1 MSTGRADDRASGDP
15 AGTAAVPWLDRL
27 AHDLRGPLS
36 PLQTAS
42 YLLQREDLD
51 PARRQEL
58 LQMLERQSRRMAR
71 MLDELE
77 DWARAGQGRLLGASE
92 PCEPVL
98 LLDYALVGA
107 GLAGTP
113 VDDDG
118 AIAVVEGDSR
128 RLTQLLR
135 TLIDYSI
142 ARGGPPA
149 LRIRSAAG
157 RVAIEAE
164 LPGPAPDSPDAVQA
178 LLAEREDEPFD
189 EGLGLRL
196 LLARR
201 IAQAHGGDL
210 VAAIHG
216 ERLVLRCEL
225 PLSGDTAATPAQG

>member
-1 MSTGRADDRASGDP
+1 MSDAS
-15 AGTAAVPWLDRL
+15 VPWLDRL

-42 YLLQREDLD
+42 YLLQRDDLD

-58 LQMLERQSRRMAR
+58 LQLLERQSRRMAR

-77 DWARAGQGRLLGASE
+77 DWARAEQDRLLGAREASE
-92 PCEPVL
+92 PAL

-118 AIAVVEGDSR
+118 AIAIVEGDPR
-128 RLTQLLR
+128 RLTQALR
-135 TLIDYSI
+135 TLLDFAI
-142 ARGGPPA
+142 ARGGAPA
-149 LRIRSAAG
+149 LRLRSAAG
-157 RVAIEAE
+157 RVAVEAI
-164 LPGPAPDSPDAVQA
+164 LPGPAPAADAVAA
-178 LLAEREDEPFD
+178 LFEEREAEPFD

-201 IAQAHGGDL
+201 IIRAHGGEL
-210 VAAIHG
+210 AATVVDG
-216 ERLVLRCEL
+216 RLQLRCEL
-225 PLSGDTAATPAQG
+225 PLSAAATGAAPEEARPQG

>member
-1 MSTGRADDRASGDP
+1 MSGSD
-15 AGTAAVPWLDRL
+15 VPWLDRL

-58 LQMLERQSRRMAR
+58 LQLLERQSRRMAR

-77 DWARAGQGRLLGASE
+77 DWVRAGQDRLLGTKEA
-92 PCEPVL
+92 CEPAL

-107 GLAGTP
+107 NLAGSP

-118 AIAVVEGDSR
+118 AVAVVEGDPQ

-135 TLIDYSI
+135 TLLDFSL
-142 ARGGPPA
+142 ARGGTPA
-149 LRIRSAAG
+149 LRLRSGAG
-157 RVAIEAE
+157 QATIEAT
-164 LPGPAPDSPDAVQA
+164 LPGPAPDPAQLPALFEERQA
-178 LLAEREDEPFD
+178 SPFD

-196 LLARR
+196 LIAHR
-201 IAQAHGGDL
+201 IARAHGGEL
-210 VAAIHG
+210 AARIVDG
-216 ERLVLRCEL
+216 RLCLRCAL
-225 PLSGDTAATPAQG
+225 PLAADPGRAAAPQG

>member
-1 MSTGRADDRASGDP
+1 MSDAT
-15 AGTAAVPWLDRL
+15 VPWLDRL

-42 YLLQREDLD
+42 YLLQRDDLD

-58 LQMLERQSRRMAR
+58 LLLLERQSRRMAR

-77 DWARAGQGRLLGASE
+77 DWARAGQDRLLGARE

-118 AIAVVEGDSR
+118 TIAVVDGDPR

-135 TLIDYSI
+135 TLLEFSI

-149 LRIRSAAG
+149 LRLRSTAE
-157 RVAIEAE
+157 RVAIEVV
-164 LPGPAPDSPDAVQA
+164 LPGPAPNADALPA
-178 LLAEREDEPFD
+178 LLEDRQTEPFD

-201 IAQAHGGDL
+201 IALAHGGDL
-210 VAAIHG
+210 VAAIAGDH
-216 ERLVLRCEL
+216 LVLRCEL
-225 PLSGDTAATPAQG
+225 PLAVGVEP

>member
-1 MSTGRADDRASGDP
+1 MSDASLS
-15 AGTAAVPWLDRL
+15 WLDRL

-42 YLLQREDLD
+42 YLLQRDDLD

-58 LQMLERQSRRMAR
+58 LQLLERQSRRLAR

-77 DWARAGQGRLLGASE
+77 DWARAEQERLLGTLE
-92 PCEPVL
+92 PCEPAL

-118 AIAVVEGDSR
+118 TVAIVDGDPR
-128 RLTQLLR
+128 RLTQALR
-135 TLIDYSI
+135 TMLDFAL
-142 ARGGPPA
+142 ARGGAPA
-149 LRIRSAAG
+149 LRLRSGAG
-157 RVAIEAE
+157 RVALEAT
-164 LPGPAPDSPDAVQA
+164 LPGPAPAEEAVAA
-178 LLAEREDEPFD
+178 LFDQREAEPFD

-201 IAQAHGGDL
+201 IARAHGGEL
-210 VAAIHG
+210 AAAIVDDS
-216 ERLVLRCEL
+216 LQLRCEL
-225 PLSGDTAATPAQG
+225 PLAGTAAQG

>member
-1 MSTGRADDRASGDP
+1 VTDAP
-15 AGTAAVPWLDRL
+15 VPWLDRL

-51 PARRQEL
+51 PERRQEL
-58 LQMLERQSRRMAR
+58 LQLLERQSRRLAR

-77 DWARAGQGRLLGASE
+77 DWARAGQDRLLGAPEPSE
-92 PCEPVL
+92 PAL

-135 TLIDYSI
+135 TLIDYAL
-142 ARGGPPA
+142 ARGGAPA
-149 LRIRSAAG
+149 LRLRSGPG
-157 RVAIEAE
+157 RVAIEATM
-164 LPGPAPDSPDAVQA
+164 PGPAPDAAELASLFEERQA
-178 LLAEREDEPFD
+178 APFD

-201 IAQAHGGDL
+201 IALAHGGELSAENVD
-210 VAAIHG
+210 G
-216 ERLVLRCEL
+216 RLRLRCEL
-225 PLSGDTAATPAQG
+225 PLAADAAAGAGEPPQG

>member
-1 MSTGRADDRASGDP
+1 MSDAD
-15 AGTAAVPWLDRL
+15 VPWLDRL

-58 LQMLERQSRRMAR
+58 LQLLERQSRRMAR

-77 DWARAGQGRLLGASE
+77 DWARAAQDRLLGARE
-92 PCEPVL
+92 PCEPAL

-118 AIAVVEGDSR
+118 AIAMVDGDPR

-135 TLIDYSI
+135 ILLEFSV

-149 LRIRSAAG
+149 LRLRSSTG
-157 RVAIEAE
+157 RVAIEAT
-164 LPGPAPDSPDAVQA
+164 LPGPAPAGDTLPA
-178 LLAEREDEPFD
+178 LLGERQAEPFD

-201 IAQAHGGDL
+201 IALAHGGDL
-210 VAAIHG
+210 FAAIADD
-216 ERLVLRCEL
+216 RLVLRCEL
-225 PLSGDTAATPAQG
+225 PLAADAGDGTALPQG